1 MLNKWFIQG
10 ILAVITIIW
19 IVNFFAPLFPGGSD
33 LRNAMIDTIF
43 MGTVGTAFGF
53 EAAKATRNRKQL
65 PQKDDQDRDGNT

>member
-53 EAAKATRNRKQL
+53 EAAKATRRKRL
-65 PQKDDQDRDGNT
+65 PEKDDKDQDGTT